1 MIEDYKNFE
10 ERPLVKK
17 IEEMSEVKLG
27 LLAIKVPSLYREIP
41 AQKSS
46 SHQQMSPSPL
56 DQVVEK
62 DDEDRIYGEQFT
74 LVKKHRQNVKEN
86 IQ

>member
-41 AQKSS
+41 A
-46 SHQQMSPSPL
+46 
-56 DQVVEK
+56 
-62 DDEDRIYGEQFT
+62 
-74 LVKKHRQNVKEN
+74 
-86 IQ
+86 